1 MVPRLIV
8 RRQPGVMIRFLAMGC
23 DGIGPNKD
31 RRPKGRR
38 SVDSRIW
45 PESVGQDIPTA
56 NAFGGQD
63 VERSLGEVVRR
74 IAVVTVGPKRG
85 LLVPQ
90 ACWVLASL
98 LLLGEDS
105 AIGSLCLPDTNS
117 FSVGVVEEGGR
128 VRFPRAIEV
137 VRLTTTV
144 LSWKLGLHSARR
156 ACSQWCSVMG
166 LQSRYLAWSCR

>member
-1 MVPRLIV
+1 MVSV
-8 RRQPGVMIRFLAMGC
+8 KTKTGV
-23 DGIGPNKD
+23 PKD
-31 RRPKGRR
+31 AGRW
-38 SVDSRIW
+38 IPEYW

-98 LLLGEDS
+98 LLLGDDS
-105 AIGSLCLPDTNS
+105 AIDSLCLPDTNS

-144 LSWKLGLHSARR
+144 SARLE
-156 ACSQWCSVMG
+156 AWVALGTPCLQPVVLGHVG
-166 LQSRYLAWSCR
+166 LQSRVLGLVHAR